1 MIKTFLTHSQVVQGE
16 PALDDYLR
24 SDEVNF
30 DGIKNEAFG
39 DMLKDL
45 IDQNLE
51 LKRMCVPLSLQASVT
66 KTAAFDGAISDE
78 DLGQRTRLEIKV
90 TTLTGNAVFSIEGT
104 NDNGTTYEEVEVLD
118 SSNDSYTNF
127 AITTIGTFV
136 YSLTGIY
143 EKYRLRLLSIGT
155 TITYSAKLYENTY
168 TILHRDLT
176 RKKIY
181 GSLMAEQGDL
191 WAGKYVFYRES
202 YDTMIKTSKFYYD
215 SDESGDYS
223 EDESEKNLN
232 VNVVFRP

>member
-24 SDEVNF
+24 EGQMDFSL
-30 DGIKNEAFG
+30 IKQEAFG

-51 LKRMCVPLSLQASVT
+51 LKRMCIPLSLQASVT
-66 KTAAFDGAISDE
+66 KTDAFTGAISDE
-78 DLGQRTRLEIKV
+78 DLGQRTRLELKV
-90 TTLTGNAVFSIEGT
+90 TAITGDAIFAIEGT
-104 NDNGTTYEEVEVLD
+104 NDDGTTYETIEL
-118 SSNDSYTNF
+118 
-127 AITTIGTFV
+127 ITEDGTATAFGVNATGTFI

-143 EKYRLRLLSIGT
+143 DKYRLKLLAIGT
-155 TITYSAKLYENTY
+155 TITYSANLYENSY
-168 TILHRDLT
+168 TILHRELT

-181 GSLMAEQGDL
+181 GSLMAEQGDV
-191 WAGKYVFYRES
+191 WAGKYIFYREI
-202 YDTMIKTSKFYYD
+202 YDSMLKTSKFYYD

-223 EDESEKNLN
+223 EDEAEKNLN